1 MPNTPIIPESITV
14 HLGTPNS
21 NAENVTLPFLDY
33 ITNVASSEI
42 YPTWPESAIRANVYA
57 QISFALNRV
66 YTEFYRSRG
75 YDFDITNSTA
85 FDQAFVNG
93 RDVFENVQQI
103 VREIFTDYISR
114 QGSVEPLF
122 AQYCN
127 GTTVTCNGLSQWGT
141 VPLAEQGY
149 TPYEILQYFYGDD
162 ININT
167 NTPIG
172 EAQSSAPPFPLS
184 AGSSG
189 DDVRTLQIRLN
200 RISTNYPAIPKISN
214 PNGVFSTQTEDS
226 VRIFQQ
232 IFNLTPD
239 GIVGKAT
246 WYKIQSIY
254 NAVKKL
260 NELESEGLSLS
271 EVSKQFTGTLSEG
284 DTGLEVSV
292 VQYYLRVI
300 AEFNPKIA
308 EVTPNGVFDEE
319 TKNAV
324 LAFQREYGLP
334 ETGEVNEETW
344 NKLSSVYLG
353 LIDSAESSG
362 AGIAAEVFPGTLLNL
377 GSSGEDVEI
386 LQTYL
391 NTVAQV
397 YTEIPTINVSGTFDA
412 ATENAVIIFQRIF
425 GIPQSGVVG
434 PITWEILA
442 EKYAEI
448 ENGKL
453 RAEFQYP
460 GDITT

>member
-1 MPNTPIIPESITV
+1 MADLPVIPEFITV
-14 HLGTPNS
+14 HLGAPNS
-21 NAENVTLPFLDY
+21 NAENVTISFSDY
-33 ITNVASSEI
+33 IKNVASSEI
-42 YPTWPESAIRANVYA
+42 YPTWPENALRANIYA

-66 YTEFYRSRG
+66 YTEYYRSRG

-85 FDQAFVNG
+85 IDQSFVYG
-93 RDVFENVQQI
+93 RDIFDNISEIVDDIFNDYI
-103 VREIFTDYISR
+103 VRGGF
-114 QGSVEPLF
+114 VEPLF
-122 AQYCN
+122 AIYCD
-127 GTTVTCNGLSQWGT
+127 GTTVTCNGLSQWGS
-141 VPLAEQGY
+141 VDLANQGFI
-149 TPYEILQYFYGDD
+149 PYDILRYYYGDD
-162 ININT
+162 INLVMDA
-167 NTPIG
+167 PIENISASYPG
-172 EAQSSAPPFPLS
+172 VPLSLSSA
-184 AGSSG
+184 GN
-189 DDVRTLQIRLN
+189 DVRTVQTRLN
-200 RISTNYPAIPKISN
+200 RISANYPAIPKISN

-226 VRIFQQ
+226 VRAFQQ

>member
-1 MPNTPIIPESITV
+1 MAELPVIPEFITV
-14 HLGTPNS
+14 HLGAPS
-21 NAENVTLPFLDY
+21 SSAENVTVSFSDY
-33 ITNVASSEI
+33 IKNVASSEI
-42 YPTWPESAIRANVYA
+42 YPTWPENALRANIYA
-57 QISFALNRV
+57 QISFALNRI
-66 YTEFYRSRG
+66 YTEYYRSRG

-85 FDQAFVNG
+85 IDQSFVYG
-93 RDVFENVQQI
+93 RDIFDNISEI
-103 VREIFTDYISR
+103 VDDIFNDYIAR
-114 QGSVEPLF
+114 QGFVEPLF
-122 AQYCN
+122 AIYCD
-127 GTTVTCNGLSQWGT
+127 GTTVTCNGLSQWGS
-141 VPLAEQGY
+141 VDLANQGFI
-149 TPYEILQYFYGDD
+149 PYDILRYYYGDD
-162 ININT
+162 INLVMDA
-167 NTPIG
+167 PIENISASYPG
-172 EAQSSAPPFPLS
+172 VPLSLSSA
-184 AGSSG
+184 GN
-189 DDVRTLQIRLN
+189 DVRTVQTRLN
-200 RISTNYPAIPKISN
+200 RISANYPAIPKISN
-214 PNGVFSTQTEDS
+214 PNGVFSTQTEDA
-226 VRIFQQ
+226 VRAFQE

-397 YTEIPTINVSGTFDA
+397 YTEIPTVNVSGTFDA

>member
-1 MPNTPIIPESITV
+1 
-14 HLGTPNS
+14 
-21 NAENVTLPFLDY
+21 
-33 ITNVASSEI
+33 
-42 YPTWPESAIRANVYA
+42 
-57 QISFALNRV
+57 
-66 YTEFYRSRG
+66 
-75 YDFDITNSTA
+75 
-85 FDQAFVNG
+85 
-93 RDVFENVQQI
+93 
-103 VREIFTDYISR
+103 
-114 QGSVEPLF
+114 
-122 AQYCN
+122 
-127 GTTVTCNGLSQWGT
+127 
-141 VPLAEQGY
+141 
-149 TPYEILQYFYGDD
+149 
-162 ININT
+162 
-167 NTPIG
+167 
-172 EAQSSAPPFPLS
+172 
-184 AGSSG
+184 
-189 DDVRTLQIRLN
+189 
-200 RISTNYPAIPKISN
+200 
-214 PNGVFSTQTEDS
+214 
-226 VRIFQQ
+226 
-232 IFNLTPD
+232 
-239 GIVGKAT
+239 
-246 WYKIQSIY
+246 
-254 NAVKKL
+254 
-260 NELESEGLSLS
+260 
-271 EVSKQFTGTLSEG
+271 
-284 DTGLEVSV
+284 

-300 AEFNPKIA
+300 SDFNPKIP
-308 EVTPNGVFDEE
+308 EVTPNGVFDEQ

-334 ETGEVNEETW
+334 ATGEVDEETW

-353 LIDSAESSG
+353 LINSAESSG

>member
-1 MPNTPIIPESITV
+1 MAELPVIPEFITV
-14 HLGTPNS
+14 HLGAPSS
-21 NAENVTLPFLDY
+21 NAENVTVSFSDY
-33 ITNVASSEI
+33 IKNVASSEI
-42 YPTWPESAIRANVYA
+42 YPTWPENALRANIYA
-57 QISFALNRV
+57 QISFALNRI
-66 YTEFYRSRG
+66 YTEYYRSRG

-85 FDQAFVNG
+85 IDQSFVYG
-93 RDVFENVQQI
+93 RDIFDNISEI
-103 VREIFTDYISR
+103 VDDIFNDYIAR
-114 QGSVEPLF
+114 QGFVEPLF
-122 AQYCN
+122 ALYCD
-127 GTTVTCNGLSQWGT
+127 GTTVTCNGLSQWGS
-141 VPLAEQGY
+141 VDLANQGFI
-149 TPYEILQYFYGDD
+149 PYDILRYYYGDD
-162 ININT
+162 INLVMDA
-167 NTPIG
+167 PIENISASYPG
-172 EAQSSAPPFPLS
+172 VPLSLSSA
-184 AGSSG
+184 GN
-189 DDVRTLQIRLN
+189 DVRTVQTRLN
-200 RISTNYPAIPKISN
+200 RISANYPAIPKISN
-214 PNGVFSTQTEDS
+214 PNGVFSTQTEDA
-226 VRIFQQ
+226 VRAFQE

-271 EVSKQFTGTLSEG
+271 EVSKQFTGTLSQG

-300 AEFNPKIA
+300 SDFNPKIP
-308 EVTPNGVFDEE
+308 EVTPNGVFDEQ

-334 ETGEVNEETW
+334 ATGEADEETW

-353 LIDSAESSG
+353 LINSAESSG
-362 AGIAAEVFPGTLLNL
+362 AGVAADVFPGTLLNL
-377 GSSGEDVEI
+377 GSSGEDVEV

-391 NTVAQV
+391 NTVAEV
-397 YTEIPTINVSGTFDA
+397 YTEIPTVNVSGTFDA